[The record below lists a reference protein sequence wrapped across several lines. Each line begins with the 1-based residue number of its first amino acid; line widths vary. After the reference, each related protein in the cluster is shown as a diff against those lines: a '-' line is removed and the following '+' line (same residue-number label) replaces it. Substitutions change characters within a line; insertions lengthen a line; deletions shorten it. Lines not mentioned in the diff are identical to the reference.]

1 MSSILKIVSDVECQ
15 VYCDYE
21 LKGDVAP
28 GIIFRIEMRKGNYL
42 LEFKRGN
49 EVLLSKEYEMCSN
62 DEERL
67 LKVSLLETL
76 AKNQKEKRFEDIAA
90 LNVKVSR
97 NYEKNSDEV
106 FLENEDTHQK
116 IHIPYNVSETETAEF
131 DECGLLAVNV
141 EGVAVDEL
149 GVGPGWESFR
159 RYEGGHW
166 GCIDK
171 LGNIQIPIIYD
182 KPVFFHS
189 PNITVAKLNDQLLF
203 INKWN
208 ETVFENKWDF
218 VIDRT
223 PFFSGTCIVEKN
235 GKQGVIDEDG
245 NEMLPLNDLKVYR
258 IGEKGQL
265 AVQVDNKWGLLDVDC
280 KTLYPITLDSISYFY
295 WPMDDHYV
303 YKVKVGEKEGLL
315 DSTGQFVFPLV
326 FDEIKNTSD
335 YILVKQNGL
344 YGLYQREKQILPIEF
359 DEIQHETTFG
369 NSKFDHL
376 FLVSKNHLWGVLDSL
391 GNNVVPIKY
400 DIIEYN
406 SGGRGDEGFVIKK
419 DGKWGY
425 ISSDGN
431 TISPLYDSITVHEWH
446 LKSLIVQLGERYG
459 LISTK
464 GEQLLPIEYLSIS
477 IEPIRG
483 NINYVGFIF
492 VTGED
497 GLGIF
502 AEDGS
507 CIIKPEYKEICA
519 GCGGFIVTAKGGE
532 KGLFDKKGVTV
543 LPVSFEDIRG
553 IDIGIIATKSNGV
566 WQLWNFSEGN
576 DLKKICWAEDD
587 IDPSFADWPTPIQ
600 FKSFKEGHKNQL
612 IIEKNEK
619 KTDNELEW
627 RGYNYGNYAVIDY
640 RKCTYVINY
649 CDDIQKVTG
658 DCYIFDRVGKKG
670 LYNKEGDL
678 LYGNV
683 YDEIEVKDEL
693 IYTIQNGR
701 YLIYDYDGNIIEDKG
716 YEYVPAFYRMS
727 KSTIRPLAGYSH
739 YEGTYEAQIVMQN
752 KKYGCLNKNVLG
764 ELNNKDGLQNI
775 QIIVPCEYDYVAKDD
790 YSFIHFDELSHLQS
804 YEEVRYFVKKEP
816 SGDFHY
822 YHFHLRDE
830 DTILVDE
837 GIRPHPDSYYL
848 FIDTETTGLLPDK
861 QYEKYED
868 YLVDAPYLVQV
879 ALLLYDKNL
888 KKLTERNIIL
898 TPKGYKIP
906 DEASRIHG
914 ITNTYAIENGEDRH
928 QVMEYL
934 KRVYDTVCVIVG
946 HNLDFDLE
954 IIDNELF
961 REKCIGVCY
970 NYKENKDGSSS
981 WTNYKADTLIDTM
994 KLGAEVCKIPS
1005 NIRGEKYK
1013 WPTLDELYRKL
1024 FGKSF
1029 QGQHNAI
1036 NDVKATYECYCKMIG
1051 KNS

>member
-1 MSSILKIVSDVECQ
+1 MSSILKILSDVECQ

-21 LKGDVAP
+21 LKGDVVP
-28 GIIFRIEMRKGNYL
+28 GTIFRIEMRKGNYL
-42 LEFKRGN
+42 LEFKKGN

-76 AKNQKEKRFEDIAA
+76 AKSQKEKRFEDIAA

-141 EGVAVDEL
+141 EGVAVCEL
-149 GVGPGWESFR
+149 GVGPVWESFR

-208 ETVFENKWDF
+208 EIVFENKWDF

-223 PFFSGTCIVEKN
+223 PFFSGNCIVEKN

-295 WPMDDHYV
+295 WPTDNYYII
-303 YKVKVGEKEGLL
+303 YKVKVGGKEGLL
-315 DSTGQFVFPLV
+315 DSTGRLVFPIV

-344 YGLYQREKQILPIEF
+344 YGLYQREKQILPIEY
-359 DEIQHETTFG
+359 DEIKHEITPA
-369 NSKFDHL
+369 NSKYDGL
-376 FLVSKNHLWGVLDSL
+376 LLVSKNHSWGVIDSL
-391 GNNVVPIKY
+391 GNIVVPIKY

-431 TISPLYDSITVHEWH
+431 TLSLLYDSITIHKWH
-446 LKSLIVQLGERYG
+446 LKSLIVQQGERYG

-483 NINYVGFIF
+483 SSNYCGFIF
-492 VTGED
+492 VMGED

-519 GCGGFIVTAKGGE
+519 GYGRFIVTAKDGE

-600 FKSFKEGHKNQL
+600 FFQ
-612 IIEKNEK
+612 
-619 KTDNELEW
+619 
-627 RGYNYGNYAVIDY
+627 RGT
-640 RKCTYVINY
+640 RESIN
-649 CDDIQKVTG
+649 
-658 DCYIFDRVGKKG
+658 
-670 LYNKEGDL
+670 N
-678 LYGNV
+678 
-683 YDEIEVKDEL
+683 
-693 IYTIQNGR
+693 
-701 YLIYDYDGNIIEDKG
+701 
-716 YEYVPAFYRMS
+716 
-727 KSTIRPLAGYSH
+727 
-739 YEGTYEAQIVMQN
+739 
-752 KKYGCLNKNVLG
+752 
-764 ELNNKDGLQNI
+764 
-775 QIIVPCEYDYVAKDD
+775 
-790 YSFIHFDELSHLQS
+790 
-804 YEEVRYFVKKEP
+804 
-816 SGDFHY
+816 
-822 YHFHLRDE
+822 
-830 DTILVDE
+830 
-837 GIRPHPDSYYL
+837 
-848 FIDTETTGLLPDK
+848 
-861 QYEKYED
+861 
-868 YLVDAPYLVQV
+868 
-879 ALLLYDKNL
+879 
-888 KKLTERNIIL
+888 
-898 TPKGYKIP
+898 
-906 DEASRIHG
+906 
-914 ITNTYAIENGEDRH
+914 
-928 QVMEYL
+928 
-934 KRVYDTVCVIVG
+934 
-946 HNLDFDLE
+946 
-954 IIDNELF
+954 
-961 REKCIGVCY
+961 
-970 NYKENKDGSSS
+970 
-981 WTNYKADTLIDTM
+981 
-994 KLGAEVCKIPS
+994 
-1005 NIRGEKYK
+1005 
-1013 WPTLDELYRKL
+1013 
-1024 FGKSF
+1024 
-1029 QGQHNAI
+1029 
-1036 NDVKATYECYCKMIG
+1036 
-1051 KNS
+1051 

>member
-21 LKGDVAP
+21 LKGDVTP

-49 EVLLSKEYEMCSN
+49 DVLLSKEYEMCSN

-76 AKNQKEKRFEDIAA
+76 AKNQKENRFEDIAA

-369 NSKFDHL
+369 NSKYDHL

-483 NINYVGFIF
+483 LVGYEGYVF
-492 VTGED
+492 VKGD
-497 GLGIF
+497 VGLGIF
-502 AEDGS
+502 TDNGS
-507 CIIKPEYKEICA
+507 CIIKPEYEDISLS
-519 GCGGFIVTAKGGE
+519 CGGLVVKTKDGS
-532 KGLFDKKGVTV
+532 KGLFDKKGDAV
-543 LPVSFEDIRG
+543 LPVSYEDIGG
-553 IDIGIIATKSNGV
+553 IDVGVIATKSNGV
-566 WQLWNFSEGN
+566 WQLWVYSEGN
-576 DLKKICWAEDD
+576 GLKKNCWAEDD
-587 IDPSFADWPTPIQ
+587 IDPIDPSFANGPVPIQ
-600 FKSFKEGHKNQL
+600 FKSFKKGHENQL
-612 IIEKNEK
+612 IIEKNEMK
-619 KTDNELEW
+619 KYNELEF
-627 RGYNYGNYAVIDY
+627 RGYYYGNYAVIDY

-649 CDDIQKVTG
+649 CDDIKKVTG

-693 IYTIQNGR
+693 IYTIQNGC
-701 YLIYDYDGNIIEDKG
+701 YLIYDYDGEVVFDKRYKNEGIVYGVDGKCGEDR
-716 YEYVPAFYRMS
+716 AS
-727 KSTIRPLAGYSH
+727 SAC
-739 YEGTYEAQIVMQN
+739 IVT
-752 KKYGCLNKNVLG
+752 KDGKWGCLNYDLRFIDSVSDIKKVK
-764 ELNNKDGLQNI
+764 E
-775 QIIVPCEYDYVAKDD
+775 IIPCEYDYVAFQDKTLYTVDTKEKDMW
-790 YSFIHFDELSHLQS
+790 IM
-804 YEEVRYFVKKEP
+804 YFVKRENV
-816 SGDFHY
+816 GDFFY
-822 YHFHLRDE
+822 KYQFHDNSADIIE
-830 DTILVDE
+830 E
-837 GIRPHPDSYYL
+837 WFWPYANAHYL
-848 FIDTETTGLLPDK
+848 FIDTETTGLPKDRN
-861 QYEKYED
+861 EAFFESENW
-868 YLVDAPYLVQV
+868 PYIVQIS
-879 ALLLYDKNL
+879 
-888 KKLTERNIIL
+888 IIL
-898 TPKGYKIP
+898 LDSDMNKIGERDYVLTPENYTIP
-906 DEASRIHG
+906 QDSTKIHG
-914 ITNTYAIENGEDRH
+914 ITNEYAKKFGTNRKLVLEDMRILL
-928 QVMEYL
+928 Q
-934 KRVYDTVCVIVG
+934 TVDYVIG
-946 HNLDFDLE
+946 HNVAFDISILKA
-954 IIDNELF
+954 ELY
-961 REKCIGVCY
+961 REWDREWGNGDDLFYSPK
-970 NYKENKDGSSS
+970 YKMV
-981 WTNYKADTLIDTM
+981 DTM
-994 KLGAEVCKIPS
+994 QMGADVCKIPS
-1005 NIRGEKYK
+1005 TIKGEKYK

-1029 QGQHNAI
+1029 QGQHNAT

>member
-1 MSSILKIVSDVECQ
+1 MSSILKILTDVECQ

-21 LKGDVAP
+21 LKGDVVP
-28 GIIFRIEMRKGNYL
+28 DTLFRINMRKGTYL
-42 LEFKRGN
+42 LEFKKDN
-49 EVLLSKEYEMCSN
+49 VVLLSKEYEMCSN
-62 DEERL
+62 DEEQL
-67 LKVSLLETL
+67 LRVSLSDIARIQSREIQYSRIATIDVRICIDENGTYLE
-76 AKNQKEKRFEDIAA
+76 NNDNKEKAYLA
-90 LNVKVSR
+90 YN
-97 NYEKNSDEV
+97 
-106 FLENEDTHQK
+106 
-116 IHIPYNVSETETAEF
+116 IPEYCGF
-131 DECGLLAVNV
+131 DKCGLLYVNV
-141 EGVAVDEL
+141 GGMACWDYDDGVIENVYQPYTHYYA
-149 GVGPGWESFR
+149 FK
-159 RYEGGHW
+159 GGQW
-166 GCIDK
+166 GCVNK
-171 LGNIQIPIIYD
+171 QGKVQIPVIYD
-182 KPVFFHS
+182 KPVYFYG
-189 PNITVAKLNDQLLF
+189 PNVAVAESNGQIIF

-208 ETVFENKWDF
+208 ETVFENIWDK
-218 VIDRT
+218 VVDDS
-223 PFFSGTCIVEKN
+223 PFLFGKCIVEKN
-235 GKQGVIDEDG
+235 GNQGVIDERG
-245 NEMLPLNDLKVYR
+245 CEVLPLIYSKVTR
-258 IGEKGQL
+258 GQRGQF
-265 AVQVDNKWGLLDVDC
+265 AVQINDKWGLVSDEC
-280 KTLYPITLDSISYFY
+280 SMIYPITFDIISNFY
-295 WPMDDHYV
+295 WPTGDFIV
-303 YKVKVGEKEGLL
+303 YKVKKCGKEGLL
-315 DSTGQFVFPLV
+315 GSNGRLIFPIV
-326 FDEIKNTSD
+326 FDEIKNTID

-344 YGLYQREKQILPIEF
+344 YGLYQREKQILPIEY
-359 DEIQHETTFG
+359 DEIKYEITPA
-369 NSKFDHL
+369 NSKYDGL
-376 FLVSKNHLWGVLDSL
+376 LLVSKNHSWGVIDSL
-391 GNNVVPIKY
+391 GNIVVPIKY

-431 TISPLYDSITVHEWH
+431 TISLLYDSITIHEWH

-483 NINYVGFIF
+483 SSNYCGFIF
-492 VTGED
+492 VMGED

-519 GCGGFIVTAKGGE
+519 GCGGFVVTAKDGE
-532 KGLFDKKGVTV
+532 KGLFDKKGDTV

-627 RGYNYGNYAVIDY
+627 RAYNYGNYAVIDY

-693 IYTIQNGR
+693 IYTIQDGC

-716 YEYVPAFYRMS
+716 YEYVPAFYRMYES
-727 KSTIRPLAGYSH
+727 SLRPLAGYS
-739 YEGTYEAQIVMQN
+739 YPEGTYDAQIVMQN
-752 KKYGCLNKNVLG
+752 GKYGCLNKNVPV
-764 ELNNKDGLQNI
+764 ELNNKGGLQNI
-775 QIIVPCEYDYVAKDD
+775 QLIIPCEYDYIAKDD
-790 YSFIHFDELSHLQS
+790 YSLIQFNELSHLQS

-822 YHFHLRDE
+822 YYYHLKDE

-837 GIRPHPDSYYL
+837 GIRPHPGSYYL
-848 FIDTETTGLLPDK
+848 FIDTETTGLLPTK
-861 QYEKYED
+861 HYEKYEE
-868 YLVDAPYLVQV
+868 YLMDAPYLVQV
-879 ALLLYDKNL
+879 ALLLYDKDFN
-888 KKLTERNIIL
+888 KLTERNIIL
-898 TPKGYKIP
+898 APQGYVIP
-906 DEASRIHG
+906 DESVRIHG
-914 ITNTYAIENGEDRH
+914 ITNSYAIENGEDRYE
-928 QVMEYL
+928 VMKYL
-934 KRVYDTVCVIVG
+934 KRVYDTVDVIVG
-946 HNLDFDLE
+946 HNLSFDLE
-954 IIDNELF
+954 VIDNELI
-961 REKCIGVCY
+961 REHFSAYSNGK
-970 NYKENKDGSSS
+970 NEDGSYSIRF
-981 WTNYKADTLIDTM
+981 YKAETLIDTM

-1005 NIRGEKYK
+1005 TIKGEKYK

-1024 FGKSF
+1024 FGRSF
-1029 QGQHNAI
+1029 HGQHNAL

>member
-21 LKGDVAP
+21 LKGDVTP

-223 PFFSGTCIVEKN
+223 PFFSGNCIVEKN

-295 WPMDDHYV
+295 WPTDNYYV
-303 YKVKVGEKEGLL
+303 YKVKVGGKEGLL
-315 DSTGQFVFPLV
+315 DSTGRLVFPIV

-344 YGLYQREKQILPIEF
+344 YGLYQREKQILPIEY
-359 DEIQHETTFG
+359 DEIKYKITPA
-369 NSKFDHL
+369 NSKYDGL
-376 FLVSKNHLWGVLDSL
+376 LLVSKNHSWGVIDSL
-391 GNNVVPIKY
+391 GNIIVPNIY
-400 DIIEYN
+400 DKIEYY
-406 SGGRGDEGFVIKK
+406 SGGVSNECFVIEKE
-419 DGKWGY
+419 GKWGC
-425 ISSDGN
+425 ISINGN
-431 TISPLYDSITVHEWH
+431 TIPPLYDSIIIHDWH
-446 LKSLIVQLGERYG
+446 LKCLIVQLGERFG
-459 LISTK
+459 LVSTK
-464 GEQLLPIEYLSIS
+464 GEPLLPIEYFNIS

-483 NINYVGFIF
+483 DISYRGYVFVKGENGF
-492 VTGED
+492 
-497 GLGIF
+497 GIF
-502 AEDGS
+502 SDDGS
-507 CIIKPEYKEICA
+507 CIIKPEYKDICA
-519 GCGGFIVTAKGGE
+519 GCGGFVVTDKDEA
-532 KGLFDKKGVTV
+532 KGLFDKKGDVV
-543 LPVSFEDIRG
+543 LPILYEDIG
-553 IDIGIIATKSNGV
+553 YIDTGIIATKSNSV
-566 WQLWNFSEGN
+566 WQLWKYSKEDGPQSVY
-576 DLKKICWAEDD
+576 WTGDD
-587 IDPSFADWPTPIQ
+587 IDPSWSDGPKPIQ
-600 FKSFKEGHKNQL
+600 FKSYKQGHENQL
-612 IIEKNEK
+612 IIEKNEEK
-619 KTDNELEW
+619 IYNELEFQP
-627 RGYNYGNYAVIDY
+627 YYYGNYAVIDY

-658 DCYIFDRVGKKG
+658 DCYVFDRLGKKG
-670 LYNKEGDL
+670 LYNKDGDY
-678 LYGNV
+678 LYGNT
-683 YDEIEVKDEL
+683 YDEIEVKDKL
-693 IYTIQNGR
+693 IYTIQDGC
-701 YLIYDYDGNIIEDKG
+701 YLIYDYDGEVVFDKRYKEEGIYYGVGGKCGEDR
-716 YEYVPAFYRMS
+716 ASF
-727 KSTIRPLAGYSH
+727 AC
-739 YEGTYEAQIVMQN
+739 IVT
-752 KKYGCLNKNVLG
+752 KDGKWGCLNYDLRCIDSVSDIKKVK
-764 ELNNKDGLQNI
+764 E
-775 QIIVPCEYDYVAKDD
+775 IIPCEYDYVAFQDKTLYTVDTKEKDMW
-790 YSFIHFDELSHLQS
+790 IM
-804 YEEVRYFVKKEP
+804 YFVKRENN
-816 SGDFHY
+816 GV
-822 YHFHLRDE
+822 LRFFKYQCHDNSADIIE
-830 DTILVDE
+830 EWVW
-837 GIRPHPDSYYL
+837 PYANAHYL
-848 FIDTETTGLLPDK
+848 FIDTETTGLPKDRNAAFFESENWPYIVQISIIVLDSNMNK
-861 QYEKYED
+861 IGED
-868 YLVDAPYLVQV
+868 NY
-879 ALLLYDKNL
+879 
-888 KKLTERNIIL
+888 IL
-898 TPKGYKIP
+898 SPENYTIP
-906 DEASRIHG
+906 QDSTKIHG
-914 ITNTYAIENGEDRH
+914 ITNEYAKKYGAKRK
-928 QVMEYL
+928 VVLEYM
-934 KRVYDTVCVIVG
+934 RVLLQTVNYVVG
-946 HNLDFDLE
+946 HNVAFDISILKA
-954 IIDNELF
+954 ELY
-961 REKCIGVCY
+961 REWDKEWGSDIWFY
-970 NYKENKDGSSS
+970 SPKYKMV
-981 WTNYKADTLIDTM
+981 DTM
-994 KLGAEVCKIPS
+994 QMGAYLCNIPS
-1005 NIRGEKYK
+1005 TIKGEKYK

-1029 QGQHNAI
+1029 QGKHNAM
-1036 NDVKATYECYCKMIG
+1036 NDVRATYECFCKMRPM
-1051 KNS
+1051 

>member
-21 LKGDVAP
+21 LKGDVTP

-223 PFFSGTCIVEKN
+223 PFFSGNCIVEKN

-245 NEMLPLNDLKVYR
+245 NEILPLNDLKVYR

-295 WPMDDHYV
+295 WPTDNYYV
-303 YKVKVGEKEGLL
+303 YKVKVGGKEGLL
-315 DSTGQFVFPLV
+315 DSTGRLVFPIV

-344 YGLYQREKQILPIEF
+344 YGLYQREKQILPIEY
-359 DEIQHETTFG
+359 DEIKYEITPA
-369 NSKFDHL
+369 NSKYDGL
-376 FLVSKNHLWGVLDSL
+376 LLVSKNHSWGVIDSL
-391 GNNVVPIKY
+391 GNIVVPIKY

-406 SGGRGDEGFVIKK
+406 SGGRGGEGFVIKK
-419 DGKWGY
+419 VDKWGY
-425 ISSDGN
+425 ISIVGD
-431 TISPLYDSITVHEWH
+431 TIPPLYDSITIHSWH
-446 LKSLIVQLGERYG
+446 LRCLIVQLGERFG
-459 LISTK
+459 LVSTK
-464 GEQLLPIEYLSIS
+464 GELLLPIEYFSIS

-483 NINYVGFIF
+483 NLSLNGYVF
-492 VTGED
+492 VKGED

-502 AEDGS
+502 TDDGS
-507 CIIKPEYKEICA
+507 CIIKPEYEDIYPS
-519 GCGGFIVTAKGGE
+519 CGGFVVKTKDGV
-532 KGLFDKKGVTV
+532 KGLFDENGDAIFPT
-543 LPVSFEDIRG
+543 LYEDINY
-553 IDIGIIATKSNGV
+553 IDTDVIATKSNKV
-566 WQLWNFSEGN
+566 WQLWNYSKEDGPQSV
-576 DLKKICWAEDD
+576 CWAEDD
-587 IDPSFADWPTPIQ
+587 LDPSWTDKPKQIQ
-600 FKSFKEGHKNQL
+600 FKSFEKGQKNQL
-612 IIEKNEK
+612 IVEKDEEK
-619 KTDNELEW
+619 KYNGY
-627 RGYNYGNYAVIDY
+627 GYNYGNFAVLDY
-640 RKCTYVINY
+640 KKCQYIINY
-649 CDDIQKVTG
+649 CDDIQKTFG
-658 DCYIFDRVGKKG
+658 DCYVFDRVGKKG
-670 LYNKEGDL
+670 LYNNEGEL
-678 LYGNV
+678 LYGNI
-683 YDEIEVKDEL
+683 YDEIVVKDEL
-693 IYTIQNGR
+693 IYTIQDGCF
-701 YLIYDYDGNIIEDKG
+701 LIYDYDGE
-716 YEYVPAFYRMS
+716 EVF
-727 KSTIRPLAGYSH
+727 
-739 YEGTYEAQIVMQN
+739 E
-752 KKYGCLNKNVLG
+752 KKYKNEGIVYGSVGKCGDRACSACIVTKDGKWGCLNYDLRFIDSVSDIKKVK
-764 ELNNKDGLQNI
+764 E
-775 QIIVPCEYDYVAKDD
+775 IIPCEYDYVAYNDKTLYPGVTRDKEGWTK
-790 YSFIHFDELSHLQS
+790 S
-804 YEEVRYFVKKEP
+804 VRYFVKRENN
-816 SGDFHY
+816 GDLHY
-822 YHFHLRDE
+822 YKYQCHDNSAEIIE
-830 DTILVDE
+830 DCIWPF
-837 GIRPHPDSYYL
+837 GNASYL
-848 FIDTETTGLLPDK
+848 FIDTETTGLPTDRGASF
-861 QYEKYED
+861 YESENW
-868 YLVDAPYLVQV
+868 PHIVQISII
-879 ALLLYDKNL
+879 ALDSDM
-888 KKLTERNIIL
+888 NIIAEKDYVL
-898 TPKGYKIP
+898 APENYTIP
-906 DEASRIHG
+906 QTSSKIHG
-914 ITNTYAIENGEDRH
+914 ITNEYAIEHGRSRKEVLGIMRELL
-928 QVMEYL
+928 Q
-934 KRVYDTVCVIVG
+934 TVDYVIG
-946 HNLDFDLE
+946 HNVEFDINVLKAE
-954 IIDNELF
+954 IY
-961 REKCIGVCY
+961 REWGHNDWFY
-970 NYKENKDGSSS
+970 SLYYKV
-981 WTNYKADTLIDTM
+981 LDTM
-994 KLGAEVCKIPS
+994 QMGAEVCKIPS
-1005 NIRGEKYK
+1005 NIKGEKYK

-1029 QGQHNAI
+1029 QGQHNAT

>member
-21 LKGDVAP
+21 LKGDVTP

-97 NYEKNSDEV
+97 NYEKNNDEV

-223 PFFSGTCIVEKN
+223 PFFSGNCIVEKN

-295 WPMDDHYV
+295 WPTDNYYV
-303 YKVKVGEKEGLL
+303 YKVKVGGKEGLL
-315 DSTGQFVFPLV
+315 DSTGRLVFPIV

-344 YGLYQREKQILPIEF
+344 YGLYQREKQILPIEY
-359 DEIQHETTFG
+359 DEIKYEITPA
-369 NSKFDHL
+369 NSKYDGL
-376 FLVSKNHLWGVLDSL
+376 LLVSKNHSWGVIDSL
-391 GNNVVPIKY
+391 GNIVVPIKY

-406 SGGRGDEGFVIKK
+406 SGGRGGEGFVIKK
-419 DGKWGY
+419 DDKWGY
-425 ISSDGN
+425 ISIVGD
-431 TISPLYDSITVHEWH
+431 TISPLYDSITIHSWH
-446 LKSLIVQLGERYG
+446 LRCLIVQLGERFG
-459 LISTK
+459 LVSTK
-464 GEQLLPIEYLSIS
+464 GELLLPIEYFSIS

-483 NINYVGFIF
+483 NLSLNGYVF
-492 VTGED
+492 VKGED

-502 AEDGS
+502 TDDGS

-519 GCGGFIVTAKGGE
+519 GCGGFVVTAKDGE
-532 KGLFDKKGVTV
+532 KGLFDKKGDTV

-627 RGYNYGNYAVIDY
+627 RAYNYGNYAVIDY

-649 CDDIQKVTG
+649 CDDIKKVTG
-658 DCYIFDRVGKKG
+658 DCYVFDRVGKKG
-670 LYNKEGDL
+670 LYNKDGDL
-678 LYGNV
+678 LYGNA
-683 YDEIEVKDEL
+683 YDEIKVKDEL
-693 IYTIQNGR
+693 IYTIQDGC
-701 YLIYDYDGNIIEDKG
+701 YLIYDYDGEVVFDKRYKNEGIIYGVGGKCGEDR
-716 YEYVPAFYRMS
+716 AS
-727 KSTIRPLAGYSH
+727 SAC
-739 YEGTYEAQIVMQN
+739 IVT
-752 KKYGCLNKNVLG
+752 KDGKWGCLNYDLRCIDSVSDIKKVK
-764 ELNNKDGLQNI
+764 E
-775 QIIVPCEYDYVAKDD
+775 IIPCEYDYVAFRDKTLYTNDTKGKDEW
-790 YSFIHFDELSHLQS
+790 I
-804 YEEVRYFVKKEP
+804 RYFVKRDNNVLHYFEYQCHDN
-816 SGDFHY
+816 STEIIEDFIWPYTNAH
-822 YHFHLRDE
+822 
-830 DTILVDE
+830 
-837 GIRPHPDSYYL
+837 YL
-848 FIDTETTGLLPDK
+848 FIDTETTGLPTDRDAAFFESENWPHIVQASIIVLDSNFKIIAEEDFVLAPD
-861 QYEKYED
+861 
-868 YLVDAPYLVQV
+868 
-879 ALLLYDKNL
+879 
-888 KKLTERNIIL
+888 
-898 TPKGYKIP
+898 GYTIP
-906 DEASRIHG
+906 LASSKIHG
-914 ITNTYAIENGEDRH
+914 ITNDYAKKHGIDRKVVLERMRFLL
-928 QVMEYL
+928 Q
-934 KRVYDTVCVIVG
+934 TVDYVIG
-946 HNLDFDLE
+946 HNVDFDINVLKAE
-954 IIDNELF
+954 IYRELGDWEGF
-961 REKCIGVCY
+961 Y
-970 NYKENKDGSSS
+970 SPNYKI
-981 WTNYKADTLIDTM
+981 IDTM
-994 KLGAEVCKIPS
+994 QLGIEVCKIPS